1 MYTKIVYTTVVKKNV
16 TLSADDLAIE
26 RGRETAR
33 SENRTLNDAFREWL
47 DWYGSRR
54 VTRAEVEALYKRL
67 SYVNAGRK
75 FTREE
80 MNER

>member
-1 MYTKIVYTTVVKKNV
+1 VKNV
-16 TLSADDLAIE
+16 TFSLDEKDVE
-26 RGRETAR
+26 DGRKQAAE
-33 SENRTLNDAFREWL
+33 ENTTLNNLVREWL
-47 DWYGSRR
+47 KQYVARQ
-54 VTRAEVEALYKRL
+54 RAAAEYRALMERL